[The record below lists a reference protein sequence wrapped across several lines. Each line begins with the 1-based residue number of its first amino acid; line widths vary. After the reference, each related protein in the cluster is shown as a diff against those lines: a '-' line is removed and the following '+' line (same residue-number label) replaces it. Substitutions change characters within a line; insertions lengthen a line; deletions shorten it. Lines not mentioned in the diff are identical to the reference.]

1 MDKDTMKIITKDNE
15 VISLKDLFERKKIS
29 RKIMAGLKFEDKIR
43 VLIDLQKIAYS
54 WGGRKNIIVWG

>member
-1 MDKDTMKIITKDNE
+1 MKIITKDNE

-43 VLIDLQKIAYS
+43 ALIDLQKIAYS